1 MLMYADLQ
9 GSLNKVKLKKENAV
23 FSVYEGIVN
32 SIQSNSKNILV
43 EINTKVNPQQQIIHT
58 SEINK
63 SSNILIEEIIISDDG
78 EGFTEENFK
87 SFNTVNS
94 TSKLHI
100 GGKGVGRLA
109 WLKIFEKVMI
119 ESTYKNDNKYFFRKI
134 EFDLSDGIKEI
145 ENFEISDPQNQTVST
160 KIFLKH
166 PYEKFQ
172 KYLPKTAEEL
182 GNKVLYHCLGYLIK
196 GTFEIIIK
204 DKESEFLCK
213 ESYRNKLEKNTKTS
227 TFNIGDYVFEI
238 IHIPIDANLQSKH
251 EIILTA
257 DSREV
262 KRRHMMSELLNSSF
276 EINNSKKMY

>member
-160 KIFLKH
+160 KIF
-166 PYEKFQ
+166 F
-172 KYLPKTAEEL
+172 
-182 GNKVLYHCLGYLIK
+182 
-196 GTFEIIIK
+196 
-204 DKESEFLCK
+204 
-213 ESYRNKLEKNTKTS
+213 KTS
-227 TFNIGDYVFEI
+227 
-238 IHIPIDANLQSKH
+238 L
-251 EIILTA
+251 
-257 DSREV
+257 
-262 KRRHMMSELLNSSF
+262 
-276 EINNSKKMY
+276 